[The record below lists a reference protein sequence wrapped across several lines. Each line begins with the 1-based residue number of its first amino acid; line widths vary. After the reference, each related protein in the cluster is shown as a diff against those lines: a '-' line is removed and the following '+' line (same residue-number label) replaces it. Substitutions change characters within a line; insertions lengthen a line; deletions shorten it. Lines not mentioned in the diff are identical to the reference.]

1 MRKKNVLFLSFL
13 FLSFFCYSAEVE
25 VCRPR
30 AVSEEPAP
38 DWSTRVR
45 SSWVLVSMSPTRFF
59 LFFFVFFFTNE
70 KTRPAID
77 SAGRRDAVDVAD
89 VVAGDESSRVR
100 NQVGYRSRPGSVH
113 HTAASRRRDADSAL
127 ISRSP
132 ATFVL
137 QGNPRGK
144 KKIKKNEKHN
154 GATLFLRKPIEVNS
168 IFRRYETSH
177 SWTAKNRKLDD
188 FLWSFFFVLVYLFL
202 SYGVCRV
209 WMEVSSIGFNKKKV
223 QPKKKIAEKM
233 TKSLISPST
242 HWLLAAFFFC
252 SRRYLFFLFLHEGC
266 RRLFVC
272 VCVFFCV

>member
-1 MRKKNVLFLSFL
+1 M
-13 FLSFFCYSAEVE
+13 
-25 VCRPR
+25 CRPR

-59 LFFFVFFFTNE
+59 LFFFVFFFYKRKNAAGN
-70 KTRPAID
+70 RFGG
-77 SAGRRDAVDVAD
+77 SARRRGRRRR
-89 VVAGDESSRVR
+89 GRRRRIKSSPKSSRLSIAPR
-100 NQVGYRSRPGSVH
+100 LRSSHGGVETP
-113 HTAASRRRDADSAL
+113 RRRLGSHFSL
-127 ISRSP
+127 SGHFRFTGEP
-132 ATFVL
+132 K
-137 QGNPRGK
+137 RK

-154 GATLFLRKPIEVNS
+154 GATLFLRKPLEVNS

-242 HWLLAAFFFC
+242 HWLLAAFFLF
-252 SRRYLFFLFLHEGC
+252 STIPFFLFLHEGC